1 MGKMLA
7 SFNKRLTTGFMLN
20 NYKDEH
26 GVLTMSLNL
35 DNIVTAVSEAQTQ
48 SKKRK
53 FEEAMEVIVNL
64 KGIDLKKS
72 GRQLN
77 VDVTLPHSTG
87 EGVKVAVIGEGNF
100 AFKARDSGAARVL
113 EPEDIEKLEADKDA
127 AKALAEEIDFFI
139 AQADMMPLVGRV
151 MGPYLGPRGKMPRPV
166 PRDAD
171 VSKMMSE
178 FSSSV
183 KLRMRKNLIVQA
195 KVGKR
200 SMQPKLVAENIQAVV
215 NTLER
220 NLERGMQNIDKI
232 FTKTT
237 MGPPFRIQL

>member
-1 MGKMLA
+1 
-7 SFNKRLTTGFMLN
+7 
-20 NYKDEH
+20 
-26 GVLTMSLNL
+26 MSLKL
-35 DNIVTAVSEAQTQ
+35 DNIVSAVSEAQTQ

-64 KGIDLKKS
+64 KGIDLKK
-72 GRQLN
+72 GGKQLN

-87 EGVKVAVIGEGNF
+87 QGVKVAVIGSGNF
-100 AFKARDSGAARVL
+100 AFNARNSGAAHVL
-113 EPEDIEKLEADKDA
+113 EVEDIEQLEANKDA

-151 MGPYLGPRGKMPRPV
+151 LGPFLGPRGKMPRPV
-166 PRDAD
+166 SPDTD
-171 VSKMMSE
+171 VTNLLSE

-183 KLRMRKNLIVQA
+183 KLRMRKNLVVQA

-200 SMQPKLVAENIQAVV
+200 SMQPKIVAENIQAVV
-215 NTLER
+215 TSLER

-237 MGPPFRIQL
+237 MGPPFQIQI

>member
-1 MGKMLA
+1 
-7 SFNKRLTTGFMLN
+7 
-20 NYKDEH
+20 
-26 GVLTMSLNL
+26 MSLKL
-35 DNIVTAVSEAQTQ
+35 DNIVSAVNEAQTQ

-64 KGIDLKKS
+64 KGIDLKK
-72 GRQLN
+72 GGKQLN

-87 EGVKVAVIGEGNF
+87 QGVKVAVIGSGNF
-100 AFKARDSGAARVL
+100 AFNARNSGAARVL
-113 EPEDIEKLEADKDA
+113 EPEDIEQLEVNKDA

-151 MGPYLGPRGKMPRPV
+151 LGPFLGPRGKMPRPV
-166 PRDAD
+166 SPDTD
-171 VSKMMSE
+171 VTSLLSE

-183 KLRMRKNLIVQA
+183 KLRMRKNLVVQA

-200 SMQPKLVAENIQAVV
+200 SMKPKSVAENIQAVV
-215 NTLER
+215 TSLER

-237 MGPPFRIQL
+237 LGPPFQIQI